1 MKILSASFESPGMLY
16 QKGPRALP
24 PFFVLL
30 LLSVTRGTFYL
41 RAHLQMC
48 QNNIYLPKSHF
59 WCVLL
64 LCPRLVKRGKRKVCT
79 DPLFSPVLAVLRGG
93 NRWQAGKG
101 VACIRRIVIP
111 FYFLNKEALSHPLLK
126 KLKGSRGKCVSQHSG
141 FKSSACYNGV
151 SRQRVFIVIMNCS
164 AQGQTSIRKQ
174 CRTFKSVCSL
184 TKSFFYIISGV
195 LLMRGDSDVQQWFW
209 TSRRVLL

>member
-1 MKILSASFESPGMLY
+1 MKILSASFESPGMLS

-111 FYFLNKEALSHPLLK
+111 FYFFKQRGFVYCKCLTPCSRSLKAAEENVFLSTVVSRVQPVIM
-126 KLKGSRGKCVSQHSG
+126 GSRGKE
-141 FKSSACYNGV
+141 
-151 SRQRVFIVIMNCS
+151 
-164 AQGQTSIRKQ
+164 
-174 CRTFKSVCSL
+174 CSL
-184 TKSFFYIISGV
+184 WLWIALPKVKQVYVSNAEPLNLYV
-195 LLMRGDSDVQQWFW
+195 V
-209 TSRRVLL
+209 